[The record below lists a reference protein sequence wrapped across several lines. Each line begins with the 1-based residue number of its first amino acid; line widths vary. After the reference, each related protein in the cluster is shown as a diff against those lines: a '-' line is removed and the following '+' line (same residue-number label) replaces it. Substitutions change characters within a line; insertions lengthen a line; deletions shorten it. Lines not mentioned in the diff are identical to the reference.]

1 MMRIRAGLIVVAL
14 LVAWPPLVNAEEPA
28 PILLEA
34 IILDET
40 CNPSCIGEQ
49 PSHVVEFFSAD
60 WCDPCRSVESMLR
73 NGTHQEDQVLILT
86 HHPSPAD
93 ASFLSYSYLRQTR
106 TYRLVGIPNLVV
118 DGAELLSGDRQGL
131 ELDEVLDRRANI
143 TLDSE
148 IMSDI
153 ELVDGNMTW
162 SPVPEGVVH
171 LLRIEDHVGP
181 EGLVPNLIT
190 NGTSGA
196 ARNGSMAV
204 PEGAGQLV
212 LLYEAEGLPSLV
224 LGSDLPLLGGLEIDD
239 GGLGTLDDRGFPTWA
254 SATLIAASALLLWSL
269 TRPPRLPPQSD
280 GRIETPQV

>member
-1 MMRIRAGLIVVAL
+1 MMMIAMTKRLSGRVEALTRIVEKSRGLDFNHMRDPQEHDAHQSGLIVVAL
-14 LVAWPPLVNAEEPA
+14 LVAWPPHVNAEEPA

-162 SPVPEGVVH
+162 SPVHEGVVH

-190 NGTSGA
+190 NGTSGNEMGA
-196 ARNGSMAV
+196 WPCPRGWPACAPVRGGGASESRPWFGSTA
-204 PEGAGQLV
+204 PG
-212 LLYEAEGLPSLV
+212 
-224 LGSDLPLLGGLEIDD
+224 
-239 GGLGTLDDRGFPTWA
+239 WA
-254 SATLIAASALLLWSL
+254 
-269 TRPPRLPPQSD
+269 
-280 GRIETPQV
+280 